1 VTVDEFLAWVPPDQ
15 WGCWE
20 LIDGKPRWRMRP
32 LRETDVVATTPE
44 ELAQLLDAREG
55 GHCRARGAAT
65 RRFHLAAPPH
75 ACAVCGP
82 PGVAAQ
88 GEDGG

>member
-1 VTVDEFLAWVPPDQ
+1 MTVDEFLAWVPPDQ

-44 ELAQLLDAREG
+44 ELVQLLDAWEG
-55 GHCRARGAAT
+55 PLPGPRSRYAAFPPRPLSPSRAR
-65 RRFHLAAPPH
+65 LIS
-75 ACAVCGP
+75 
-82 PGVAAQ
+82 
-88 GEDGG
+88 